1 MAEPESKERE
11 CCRCDCVQTRRVNES
26 GVWHVNRK
34 EIMICG
40 QRPAGVVCAQVHKNK
55 HKNNQQTTGRAL
67 GKGSGSLPQSS
78 TLVTSCTMSQLDNDG
93 ELSRLSQSLN

>member
-1 MAEPESKERE
+1 MDSLVVSSRQLIYNKMYYLSV
-11 CCRCDCVQTRRVNES
+11 D
-26 GVWHVNRK
+26 GK

-40 QRPAGVVCAQVHKNK
+40 QRPAGFVYAQV

-93 ELSRLSQSLN
+93 ELSTDSCSLNWGGQSGTD